1 MFFLTGKLRTISLKR
16 LFICNFSDPEADYT
30 RIEEAIWLF
39 RDIGRPFLTPHHD
52 GSASWDFAPFPIN
65 PVTWFTYLVLLRDV
79 VDYLRSANFEQ
90 NPTIY
95 LHAGVICPFPVVH
108 HALFRFYMYD
118 LFWFNT
124 PSELYSRIS
133 HIKFRFSFLSTTT
146 VPRQEIFV
154 ENLRFTTT
162 FSNPVYYDL
171 NCEQ

>member
-1 MFFLTGKLRTISLKR
+1 MVISRHWSPLSNAAPR
-16 LFICNFSDPEADYT
+16 RFSV
-30 RIEEAIWLF
+30 L
-39 RDIGRPFLTPHHD
+39 GLCSVPHQSGD
-52 GSASWDFAPFPIN
+52 LVYF
-65 PVTWFTYLVLLRDV
+65 LVLLRDV

>member
-1 MFFLTGKLRTISLKR
+1 MVISRHWSPLSNAAPQR
-16 LFICNFSDPEADYT
+16 FSV
-30 RIEEAIWLF
+30 L
-39 RDIGRPFLTPHHD
+39 GLCSVPHQSGD
-52 GSASWDFAPFPIN
+52 LVYF
-65 PVTWFTYLVLLRDV
+65 LVLLRDV
-79 VDYLRSANFEQ
+79 VDYLQSANFEQ